1 MSKLSVENR
10 FLDLS
15 DYGRPVAKRIAKSL
29 RNTSIT
35 PIHVTIS
42 FGISGLIAMACMLTN
57 HYWAAGVFLIIKSI
71 LDAADGELSRVKNTP
86 SYTGRYLD
94 SIFDIILNALLLI
107 TIAYISNNS
116 WLYTFLA
123 FICIQLQGT
132 LYNYYYVIIRNKYDG
147 GDTTSRIIENKAPT
161 AMAGESQST
170 VNVLFFL
177 FTLFY
182 AFFDKT
188 ILKFDENAVKV
199 RYFPNWFMSLISL
212 YGLGFQL
219 LIMSVMLA
227 FNLINCIIPFFIL
240 YSFLLI
246 VFIGIRRCFVN

>member
-1 MSKLSVENR
+1 MSKLSTENR
-10 FLDLS
+10 FLDFS
-15 DYGRPVAKRIAKSL
+15 DYGRPVAKWIAKL
-29 RNTSIT
+29 LKNTPVT
-35 PIHVTIS
+35 PIHVTIL
-42 FGISGLIAMACMLTN
+42 FGISGLIAIACILRGY
-57 HYWAAGVFLIIKSI
+57 YWAAGIFLIIKSV

-107 TIAYISNNS
+107 TIAHISNGS
-116 WLYTFLA
+116 WLNAFLA

-147 GDTTSRIIENKAPT
+147 SDTTSRIVENKAPT
-161 AMAGESQST
+161 AMKGESQST
-170 VNVLFFL
+170 VNVLFFF

-182 AFFDKT
+182 VFFDKI
-188 ILKFDENAVKV
+188 ILKSDENAIKV

-227 FNLINCIIPFFIL
+227 FNLINYIIPFFIF

-246 VFIGIRRCFVN
+246 IFIGIRRFFVN